1 MIIIGHRGARG
12 LAPENTVRSIKRALA
27 NHVDMIEIDL
37 RMQDGVIVLSH
48 DPIEQ
53 DGNYTTLSDA
63 LQAIAGKVAINL
75 EIKEPD
81 VVAPLKSALARYN
94 GKVVISSFEYKILQ
108 LVRNVLPTYEIAVL
122 EKWSAVRG
130 ITEARLLGTK
140 RVHFNQQWLWS
151 RLIYSLRHHGY
162 QVYAYTV
169 NSRDR
174 AEELAQ
180 WGVDGIF
187 TDYPS
192 LFNNRK

>member
-37 RMQDGVIVLSH
+37 RMQNGVIVLSH
-48 DPIEQ
+48 DPIER
-53 DGNYTTLSDA
+53 DSTYATLSEA
-63 LQAIAGKVAINL
+63 LYAIAGKVAVNL
-75 EIKEPD
+75 ELKEPD
-81 VVAPLKSALARYN
+81 VVAPLKEVLINYK
-94 GKVVISSFEYKILQ
+94 GKVIISSFEYKILQ
-108 LVRNVLPTYEIAVL
+108 LVRSVLPSYEIAVL

-151 RLIYSLRHHGY
+151 RLIYSLKHHGY
-162 QVYAYTV
+162 EVYAYTV

-174 AEELAQ
+174 AEELAS

-192 LFNNRK
+192 LFNNRH